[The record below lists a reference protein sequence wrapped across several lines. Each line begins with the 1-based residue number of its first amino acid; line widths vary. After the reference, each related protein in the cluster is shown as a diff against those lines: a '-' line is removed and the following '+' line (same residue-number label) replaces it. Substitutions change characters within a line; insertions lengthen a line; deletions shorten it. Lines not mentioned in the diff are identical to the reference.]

1 MSGPRRLSQR
11 EARLGGAKGQ
21 RDHRNRHGDGKT
33 AADLMPEDHL
43 DEEAPPAFLD
53 AAGKRAWRRV
63 ITAAPPDLLHTI
75 DTDLVAA
82 VAAAMVPHE
91 NAVKLSQRAWQDLD
105 TLRRTSL
112 SSEMRC
118 ALRARL
124 LNWRPHWVYRRS
136 PDHGSRCRL
145 LNPPFPTTR
154 ICALSNSSGRTANAA
169 APSQPDQR
177 LCDGR
182 SSS

>member
-1 MSGPRRLSQR
+1 MSGPRRLSQK

-21 RDHRNRHGDGKT
+21 RDHRYRHGDGKT
-33 AADLMPEDHL
+33 AADLMPEGHL
-43 DEEAPPAFLD
+43 DESTTGFSRRCRQESLAPGD
-53 AAGKRAWRRV
+53 HR
-63 ITAAPPDLLHTI
+63 APPDLLHTI

-112 SSEMRC
+112 SSAMRC